1 MAINNFYGNNP
12 SNPWLVNGI
21 GAVNNTAGQINQNNL
36 QAQTPGYAGFNNF
49 QRPPMASMMPGRI
62 VANADEI
69 MPQEVPMDGS
79 VSLFL
84 QNDGSCIYAKTW
96 TKDGTIQTIRFVP
109 ELPQTGDNQQKS
121 PLEMRLDSIDQKLDS
136 MTRQMFNRP
145 RNYQK
150 RNNNQSKKKEEA
162 PTE

>member
-12 SNPWLVNGI
+12 SNPWLANGT
-21 GAVNNTAGQINQNNL
+21 GAVNNAAGQLNQNNL
-36 QAQTPGYAGFNNF
+36 QAQTPGYTGFNNF
-49 QRPPMASMMPGRI
+49 QRPVMPTAIPGRL

-79 VSLFL
+79 VSLFP
-84 QNDGSCIYAKTW
+84 QNDYSCIYAKTW
-96 TKDGTIQTIRFVP
+96 TKEGTIATVKFIP
-109 ELPQTGDNQQKS
+109 EQPQNGEPQKS
-121 PLEMRLDSIDQKLDS
+121 PLEMRLDSIEQKLDA

-150 RNNNQSKKKEEA
+150 RNNSNPKKKEE
-162 PTE
+162 EE